1 MSALN
6 GNILNKSTDKPNET
20 CILHYDMDAFFASVE
35 QHVNPSLKGK
45 PIAVGHGVLTTCSY
59 EARAFGV
66 KSAMPATTA
75 KKLCPDLIILPVNI
89 ELYHKIGKDIQSLI
103 LAFTENCEFVS
114 VDEGYVDITE
124 YIHKHSI
131 ETFVSRFKRYIFE
144 NTGLTCSVGI
154 GFNRLSAKIA
164 SDINKP
170 NGFFIFSDQQHFLDY
185 ISEKNI
191 SVIPSIGKRT
201 IELLNLFNIT
211 KVGQLFKLEKDEL
224 ISKFGINRGEHLYN
238 LVRSVGSSAISKDR
252 KRQSIGHETTFNI
265 TINDTNQLKEEL
277 KTLSMRL
284 SKKLKSQNLFIKT
297 ISLKIRYS
305 NFSTHT
311 KSKTL
316 SFATNS
322 FDLIYA
328 EVLYIFNS
336 LNDKQNVRLIG
347 VHLSSFAK
355 KSFVQLKL

>member
-35 QHVNPSLKGK
+35 QHINPSLKGK

-103 LAFTENCEFVS
+103 LAFTDNCEFVS
-114 VDEGYVDITE
+114 VDEGYIDITE
-124 YIHKHSI
+124 YITKHSI
-131 ETFVSRFKRYIFE
+131 ETFILRFKRYIFE

-185 ISEKNI
+185 ISEKNV

-201 IELLNLFNIT
+201 IELLNQD
-211 KVGQLFKLEKDEL
+211 KVFLQ
-224 ISKFGINRGEHLYN
+224 
-238 LVRSVGSSAISKDR
+238 
-252 KRQSIGHETTFNI
+252 
-265 TINDTNQLKEEL
+265 
-277 KTLSMRL
+277 
-284 SKKLKSQNLFIKT
+284 
-297 ISLKIRYS
+297 
-305 NFSTHT
+305 
-311 KSKTL
+311 
-316 SFATNS
+316 
-322 FDLIYA
+322 
-328 EVLYIFNS
+328 
-336 LNDKQNVRLIG
+336 
-347 VHLSSFAK
+347 
-355 KSFVQLKL
+355 